1 MGDPAHFQ
9 RLDALFDAAL
19 ERPPAERAAFLDAAC
34 AGDAGLRR
42 EVERLLAADARASRF
57 LEQPAVSPS
66 SPRESPEPP
75 LPRRLGS
82 YLLLR
87 EIGGGGMGVVYLAR
101 RDDEQY
107 EREVAV
113 KILRAGSRDT
123 EAVHRFLAERQILA
137 RLEHPDIARL
147 YDGGTTEDGRPFLVM
162 ELVDGVPLDEYCDL
176 HALPV
181 DARLALFRRV
191 CAAVQYAHQ
200 NLLVHRDLKPANIL
214 VTAGGEPKLLDF
226 GIAKQLAP
234 EGADTAGTDLTRTG
248 SRLMTPSYAS
258 PEQIRGEPITTAT
271 DVYSLGVVLY
281 GLLTGRGP
289 YRVASGLP
297 HEIEHA
303 ICDQEPERP
312 SQALFRRGDPAPE
325 TPPETIAHARG
336 TRPAA
341 LQRKLRGD
349 LDTVVLTALRKEP
362 ARRYASAAELAADL
376 DRHLQY
382 LPVAARPDTLLYRTR
397 KLLRR
402 RQKTVA
408 AAVVA
413 AVVALGFVLGLVEQG
428 RRLAREGDKAR
439 YALSFLVDTF
449 REANPYETE
458 RGSLTAGEIL
468 EEGSTRVSRELG
480 NRPAVQAAVMD
491 AIGQAQLGLGR
502 ADAAAPLL
510 ARALELRRRAGDTE
524 PLELATSLEH
534 LAGARYEQ
542 SAYPEAEALLREA
555 VALRRRE
562 GSDPEALAAA
572 LNQLGQAV
580 AVRDAV
586 TKEVEALH
594 REALSL
600 AHRAEGAAGPLVAES
615 LILLG
620 RRAGD
625 QGDYERAERLYR
637 EGLAV
642 QRKVF
647 GATHPKT
654 IREAAALAV
663 ILLDGGKPKEAESLL
678 LENLALQRQVL
689 GNNHPDLLYTLSN
702 LGKARQNQGDSA
714 GAEAAYRQALALPRT
729 SSSDASVLHAA
740 VLTNLASVLLA
751 QGRIEESMPLLTEA
765 LELRRH
771 ALGDRHPLVGQILL
785 HLARAERLRKHF
797 PEGRALAQQA
807 LAIVEEAEGADHP
820 HVAFP
825 LREIGNNFMD
835 QGNAAA
841 AEPYLRRTLDV
852 RLHSL
857 SAGHPDVAKAQV
869 ALAGCLIELG
879 RKAEAEILLRK
890 ARATLLAGADGERV
904 KEIDDLLASGG
915 KMVARKRGL

>member
-1 MGDPAHFQ
+1 MCDPAHFQ
-9 RLDALFDAAL
+9 RLDALFDEAL
-19 ERPPAERAAFLDAAC
+19 ERPLAERAAFLDAAC
-34 AGDAGLRR
+34 VGDTGLRR

-66 SPRESPEPP
+66 PRESPEPP
-75 LPRRLGS
+75 LPRRLGP

-87 EIGGGGMGVVYLAR
+87 EIGGGGMGVVYLAC

-147 YDGGTTEDGRPFLVM
+147 YDGGSTEDGRPFLVM
-162 ELVDGVPLDEYCDL
+162 ELVDGLPLDEYCDL
-176 HALPV
+176 HALPI

-191 CAAVQYAHQ
+191 CAAVQHAHQ

-258 PEQIRGEPITTAT
+258 PEQVQGEPITTAT

-312 SQALFRRGDPAPE
+312 SQALFRRGDP
-325 TPPETIAHARG
+325 PPETVARARG

-349 LDTVVLTALRKEP
+349 LDTIVLTALRKEP

-382 LPVAARPDTLLYRTR
+382 RPVAARPDTLLYRTR

-408 AAVVA
+408 AAVIA

-449 REANPYETE
+449 READPYETE

-468 EEGSTRVSRELG
+468 EEGSARVSRELG
-480 NRPAVQAAVMD
+480 KRPDVQAAVMD

-502 ADAAAPLL
+502 TAAAAPLL

-542 SAYPEAEALLREA
+542 AAYPEAEALLREA

-562 GSDPEALAAA
+562 GSDPKALAAA

-654 IREAAALAV
+654 VREAAALAV
-663 ILLDGGKPKEAESLL
+663 ILMDGGKPKEAESLL
-678 LENLALQRQVL
+678 LENLALQRKVL

-702 LGKARQNQGDSA
+702 LGKARQSQGDSA

-729 SSSDASVLHAA
+729 SSSDASLQHAA

-751 QGRIEESMPLLTEA
+751 QDRIEESMPPLTEA
-765 LELRRH
+765 LELRRR

-807 LAIVEEAEGADHP
+807 LAIVEEGEGADHP

-869 ALAGCLIELG
+869 ALASCLIELG
-879 RKAEAEILLRK
+879 RKAEAETLLRK
-890 ARATLLAGADGERV
+890 ARATLLAGGDGKRV

-915 KMVARKRGL
+915 KMVDNKRGL

>member
-19 ERPPAERAAFLDAAC
+19 ERPPAERAAFLDTAC

-42 EVERLLAADARASRF
+42 EVERLLAADARATSF
-57 LEQPAVSPS
+57 LEQPAVSP

-75 LPRRLGS
+75 LPRRLGP

-162 ELVDGVPLDEYCDL
+162 ELVDGLPLDEYCDL
-176 HALPV
+176 HALPI
-181 DARLALFRRV
+181 DARLALFQRV

-234 EGADTAGTDLTRTG
+234 EGAGTAGTDLTRTG
-248 SRLMTPSYAS
+248 SRVMTPSYAS

-297 HEIEHA
+297 HEIEKA

-325 TPPETIAHARG
+325 TIARARG

-349 LDTVVLTALRKEP
+349 LDTIVLTALRKEP

-408 AAVVA
+408 AAAVA
-413 AVVALGFVLGLVEQG
+413 AVVALGFMLGLVEQG

-449 REANPYETE
+449 REASPYETE
-458 RGSLTAGEIL
+458 RGRLTAGEIL

-480 NRPAVQAAVMD
+480 KRPDVQVAVMD
-491 AIGQAQLGLGR
+491 AIGEAQLGLGR

-510 ARALELRRRAGDTE
+510 ARALELRRKAGDTE

-534 LAGARYEQ
+534 LASARYEQ
-542 SAYPEAEALLREA
+542 SAFPQAEALLREA

-562 GSDPEALAAA
+562 DSDPKALAAA
-572 LNQLGQAV
+572 LNQLGQAI
-580 AVRDAV
+580 AARDAV
-586 TKEVEALH
+586 GKEVEALH
-594 REALSL
+594 QEALSL
-600 AHRAEGAAGPLVAES
+600 AHRVEGAAGPLVAES

-654 IREAAALAV
+654 IRETAALTA
-663 ILLDGGKPKEAESLL
+663 ILLEGGKPKEAENLL
-678 LENLALQRQVL
+678 LENLALQRRVL
-689 GNNHPDLLYTLSN
+689 GNNHPDLLYTFTN
-702 LGKARQNQGDSA
+702 LGRARQNQGDNA

-729 SSSDASVLHAA
+729 SSSDANVMHAG
-740 VLTNLASVLLA
+740 VLTNLATLLLA
-751 QGRIEESMPLLTEA
+751 QNRIEESMPLLTEA
-765 LELRRH
+765 LDLRRH
-771 ALGDRHPLVGQILL
+771 AFGDRHPLVGQILL
-785 HLARAERLRKHF
+785 HLARVQRLRKHF

-841 AEPYLRRTLDV
+841 AEPYLRRTLDI
-852 RLHSL
+852 RLHGL
-857 SAGHPDVAKAQV
+857 SAQHPDVAKAQV
-869 ALAGCLIELG
+869 SLAGCLIELG
-879 RKAEAEILLRK
+879 RKAEAETLLRK
-890 ARATLLAGADGERV
+890 ARATLLAGADDKRV
-904 KEIDDLLASGG
+904 KEIDDLLAALGP
-915 KMVARKRGL
+915 